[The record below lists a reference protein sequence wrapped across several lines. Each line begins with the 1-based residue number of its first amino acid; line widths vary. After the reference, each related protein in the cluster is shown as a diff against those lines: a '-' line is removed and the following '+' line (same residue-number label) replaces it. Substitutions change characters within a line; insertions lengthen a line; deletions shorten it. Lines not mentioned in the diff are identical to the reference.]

1 MLIADA
7 STPSDPGSARRG
19 REGNTDGCFA
29 VATRDKSSRHWRNDF
44 DGTAITRWPRE
55 SVHRKDTAGGG
66 GGGEGRRW
74 WRETWHEV
82 VNRNPLTF
90 ILHDGNIY
98 RCPTI
103 GSNFE

>member
-66 GGGEGRRW
+66 GGGGGERRGKAMVERNVARGRK
-74 WRETWHEV
+74 
-82 VNRNPLTF
+82 
-90 ILHDGNIY
+90 
-98 RCPTI
+98 
-103 GSNFE
+103 